1 MTGKST
7 ERVFAMSDAVL
18 RNTEITAIKDKLVE
32 AVAPK
37 KIYLFGSYAKGT
49 NTENSDYDFYLVVSD
64 NSGDRIDISQKAY
77 KALRGIRKRPVDIV
91 VGYEKT
97 FDSRKNI
104 ASIENVVDNE
114 GVLLYG

>member
-1 MTGKST
+1 MDETI
-7 ERVFAMSDAVL
+7 L
-18 RNTEITAIKDKLVE
+18 RNTEIAAIKDKLVE
-32 AVAPK
+32 VIAPK
-37 KIYLFGSYAKGT
+37 RIYLFGSYAKGT
-49 NTENSDYDFYLVVSD
+49 NTEDSDYDFYIVVSD

-97 FDSRKNI
+97 FDRRKNI